1 VREHIITKKGEG
13 YVISRILGGLGQ
25 KGTEG
30 NPKVIIVPFL
40 YFIS

>member
-1 VREHIITKKGEG
+1 MRGHVIVKIKED

-30 NPKVIIVPFL
+30 NPKVVIVPFL